1 MPHGGARHLPWQRKP
16 HPGSASPCSWANGL
30 PSSPLGFLNEGD
42 GRAASRAVARI
53 KQKRKCKRRAVMPR
67 GQPALRGQKL
77 PLVQERG
84 LRWHGGCRGRRT
96 PGKLSPWCRHHV
108 TQFSMEQRLTFCFAL
123 KQNFGKTVLLLLSW
137 RSYNWKE
144 VCVWWGEVLWGV
156 SRHFGDF
163 LSSLYVHGT
172 KS

>member
-1 MPHGGARHLPWQRKP
+1 MLKSHTCHQHQRGRGCRTAGP
-16 HPGSASPCSWANGL
+16 GTCPGSGSLVPAPPLTALGRMACPPRLSASLTRVMAG
-30 PSSPLGFLNEGD
+30 
-42 GRAASRAVARI
+42 AASRAVARI
-53 KQKRKCKRRAVMPR
+53 KQKRKCKLHAVMPR

-108 TQFSMEQRLTFCFAL
+108 TQFNTEQRLTFCFAL

-144 VCVWWGEVLWGV
+144 VCVCVCI
-156 SRHFGDF
+156 
-163 LSSLYVHGT
+163 
-172 KS
+172 